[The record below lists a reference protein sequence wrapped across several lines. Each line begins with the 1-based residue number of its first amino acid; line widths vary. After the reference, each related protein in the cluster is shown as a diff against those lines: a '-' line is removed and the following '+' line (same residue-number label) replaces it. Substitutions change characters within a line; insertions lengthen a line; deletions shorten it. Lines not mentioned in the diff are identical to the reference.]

1 MTPQLRQAIQLLQYS
16 NIEANQFIE
25 EELLKNPL
33 LAHTDTVP
41 AEPELGNGIAEFS
54 HAEAMA
60 LGAMAGADH
69 PEASD
74 TASFASS
81 GMLPSTAEAP
91 LDLDISNSYDAGSI
105 ADGGAGFGYGSGNGQ
120 NESDDDWNPIDALSS
135 AKPNLREHLEQQA
148 RLAFCSRAE
157 LAIAAALIAALD
169 GAGRLAE
176 PPDAIAAVLGVTFEH
191 VEQVRARMMR
201 FDPTGIFARDLRECL
216 EVQLAEK
223 NRLDPAMA
231 ALLAHL
237 DLLARRDMRSLM
249 EICGVDLEDL
259 AGMIAE
265 IKRLDPKP
273 AAQFEIEPLRPLIPD
288 VLMRPLPVKQDA
300 TGPAAPSR
308 GPARFGG
315 YGFDPPGP
323 GAADFGGAGFGAA
336 GVTDAAA
343 PEWLLEI
350 NPDTMPRLLIRRG
363 FHARITTGAT
373 RETKAFLS
381 EQMQSASWLVKAL
394 ESRAQTILR
403 VCAEIV
409 RRQEGFFRHGVSH
422 LRPLTLRDI
431 AVEVELHESTVSRVT
446 SNKSIATPRGIF
458 ELKFFFT
465 TALGGANGDTHSA
478 EAVRHRVQTLISA
491 EKQESI
497 LSDDAVA
504 QILQKEGIDI
514 ARRTVAK
521 YREALR
527 IPGSAQRKREK
538 LPAT

>member
-1 MTPQLRQAIQLLQYS
+1 MALGPRLDLRQTQSLVMTPQLRQAIQLLQYS
-16 NIEANQFIE
+16 NLEANQFID

-41 AEPELGNGIAEFS
+41 SEPEIGFS
-54 HAEAMA
+54 FGEPPG
-60 LGAMAGADH
+60 LAGAGH
-69 PEASD
+69 PEGTDA
-74 TASFASS
+74 AFLASS
-81 GMLPSTAEAP
+81 GILPNAAEAP
-91 LDLDISNSYDAGSI
+91 LDIDISNSYDPGSI
-105 ADGGAGFGYGSGNGQ
+105 ADGGAGFGFGGGNGQ
-120 NESDDDWNPIDALSS
+120 SDGEDDWNLIDGLSS

-148 RLAFCSRAE
+148 RLAFSSRAD
-157 LAIAAALIAALD
+157 LAIAAMLIAGLD
-169 GAGRLAE
+169 EAGRLAE
-176 PPDAIAAVLGVTFEH
+176 PVDLISATLGLPLDHIER
-191 VEQVRARMMR
+191 VRARMMR

-216 EVQLAEK
+216 SVQLAEK
-223 NRLDPAMA
+223 DRLDPAMA
-231 ALLAHL
+231 ALLANL
-237 DLLARRDMRSLM
+237 DILARRDMRSLT

-259 AGMIAE
+259 AGMIGE

-273 AAQFEIEPLRPLIPD
+273 GAQYEIEPLRPLIPD
-288 VLMRPLPVKQDA
+288 VLMRPLPIKNTADQ
-300 TGPAAPSR
+300 
-308 GPARFGG
+308 GG
-315 YGFDPPGP
+315 DP
-323 GAADFGGAGFGAA
+323 
-336 GVTDAAA
+336 VL
-343 PEWLLEI
+343 EWLLEI

-363 FHARITTGAT
+363 FHARITTSASK
-373 RETKAFLS
+373 ETKAFLS

-431 AVEVELHESTVSRVT
+431 AAEVELHESTVSRVT

-465 TALGGANGDTHSA
+465 TALAGANGDTHSA
-478 EAVRHRVQTLISA
+478 EAVRYRVQTLIGA
-491 EKQESI
+491 EKHETI

-538 LPAT
+538 LPAG